1 MHPIRKQRLQIILLV
16 LLFAT
21 LAAGLIIYVLG
32 QNANF
37 FYTPSQIK
45 NDEYRKGST
54 LRVGG
59 MVVEDSIK
67 RFDETL
73 AVEFTLTDG
82 NAFIAVVFDGILP
95 DLFAENEAAIATGVI
110 KDSGELI
117 ASQVLAKH
125 DENYTPP
132 ELTET
137 MDYLKSTH
145 YKNK

>member
-45 NDEYRKGST
+45 NYEYRKGST

-137 MDYLKSTH
+137 MDYLKSTK